1 MCLLSTGACMRAG
14 LSLYDVQLQVRAVK
28 MQKKT
33 AAALRQ
39 AFLFT
44 HRGYSGPA
52 VLDLSHH
59 AVMAL
64 DRHTPPPGLPPDGVA
79 PLIAALIKPS
89 TEPLDALSGRS
100 CTLNPLH

>member
-1 MCLLSTGACMRAG
+1 MISSRTCGRAG

-28 MQKKT
+28 KQKKA

-64 DRHTPPPGLPPDGVA
+64 DRHTPPPGMPPAVVT
-79 PLIAALIKPS
+79 LQIAALMVPS
-89 TEPLDALSGRS
+89 TEPPEIPILAS
-100 CTLNPLH
+100 